1 MRYEFKSKGISITTP
16 MEDAAI
22 NALSMLERFLDED
35 ADVSVTVSKEGRK
48 VKTTILFNYDGEIV
62 KIADA
67 NEDYYSNLDTIVDVL
82 KTKMERLH
90 DKKVTKEH
98 ENTIEQQEFESP
110 THIEEEKE
118 DKIIV
123 KRKFIVPSQLT
134 ELEAVAK
141 MEEYGYDSF
150 VFENSEI
157 GGATCMIYKRKKDN
171 KYGIIQI

>member
-22 NALSMLERFLDED
+22 SALSMLDKFLEKD
-35 ADVSVTVSKEGRK
+35 AVISVTVSKEGRK
-48 VKTTILFNYDGEIV
+48 IKTTVLFNYDSETV
-62 KIADA
+62 KITDT
-67 NEDYYSNLDTIVDVL
+67 NEDYYSILDTITDVL

-90 DKKVTKEH
+90 DKKITKEH
-98 ENTIEQQEFESP
+98 ANTIEQQKFESP
-110 THIEEEKE
+110 EIEEEPKE

-123 KRKFIVPSQLT
+123 KRKFIIPSQLT

-157 GGATCMIYKRKKDN
+157 GGATCMIYKRKKDS